1 MPQPCRPCIALS
13 KHAQCHLGTPG
24 SETLHCI
31 TMPAM
36 PSPPPCLPTPPY
48 LHLHHQPPP
57 THLPPRHHNTLNR
70 NRGIYVCSGAAVS
83 STPHPCTHIASP
95 GGAHGC
101 NRSSE
106 CSRNLS
112 APPTL
117 LTHRAELVRRQRALG
132 NPRERAAAYSGA
144 ASSQSP
150 CEKAHDDATPWR
162 AQCAGTPL

>member
-1 MPQPCRPCIALS
+1 MHSHVTETWVQRPC
-13 KHAQCHLGTPG
+13 
-24 SETLHCI
+24 
-31 TMPAM
+31 
-36 PSPPPCLPTPPY
+36 
-48 LHLHHQPPP
+48 
-57 THLPPRHHNTLNR
+57 

-83 STPHPCTHIASP
+83 DTPHPCTHIAAP

-132 NPRERAAAYSGA
+132 NPRERAAAYIAAPPRPRARAKKHTTTLPPGA
-144 ASSQSP
+144 PNAPGPLSEGALLAPDPQICWGTSSEEHLRRTIARRYHSRSLCVSCVRP
-150 CEKAHDDATPWR
+150 CPV
-162 AQCAGTPL
+162 CP